1 MQNKQRIN
9 RLIYENGRSVITV
22 FINVMKIDEILK
34 L

>member
-9 RLIYENGRSVITV
+9 RLIYENRRSVITV